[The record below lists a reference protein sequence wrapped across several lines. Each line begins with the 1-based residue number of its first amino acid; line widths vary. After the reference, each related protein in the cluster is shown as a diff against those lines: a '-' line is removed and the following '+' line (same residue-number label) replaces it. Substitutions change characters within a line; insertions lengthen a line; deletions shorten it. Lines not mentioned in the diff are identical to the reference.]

1 MIICQKLICLQ
12 VRLRFLCWLVLI
24 LWIRCSGSLM
34 IVRLLICMSI
44 TLCLDPIHPLNS
56 TRSICR
62 YFCLVLWNGQEKVK
76 FMIVLEVYV
85 GVSTSNKFS
94 HLYIR
99 NGKMIAVLS
108 LSIKFIVNNTGQ
120 GEPIPECI

>member
-1 MIICQKLICLQ
+1 MLASSN
-12 VRLRFLCWLVLI
+12 F
-24 LWIRCSGSLM
+24 M
-34 IVRLLICMSI
+34 
-44 TLCLDPIHPLNS
+44 NS
-56 TRSICR
+56 
-62 YFCLVLWNGQEKVK
+62 VLWLIDDSKAINLYVNNSMLGPNPPIELNTLNLSILLPGLMKWPRK
-76 FMIVLEVYV
+76 EVYV